1 MDPIT
6 RATPLSDAPAP
17 VAPVWRAW
25 SARAWTVSRQFLH
38 LGRVPL
44 PGRSLLGVHWRGV
57 VLAATLA
64 ALVGGAGSSMLERT
78 AQEAALADHA
88 RLVGGQVDRMLA
100 SIGEDLGAMA
110 GQAQRLV
117 GDPVPGPKG
126 DACPADLTRLLAR
139 RSLDADLVRVFLLEQ
154 EGRVCGPLGGQSLP
168 SLPWSDRPGA
178 VRPGASGPM
187 GSAAVTLTPMPSWGL
202 MATRQLA
209 PGMRIHAELDRE
221 RLQHAIRDQA
231 MAGEMML
238 QTRLLSPEDAPLAVL
253 SRAADAPSGGA
264 PDARI
269 AVEWRSAEHPLKVVV
284 SLDAVSSWRAQ
295 SLAALGGALGGLL
308 LMCFVAFWAW
318 RRTVSQVRLRDRIA
332 RAVHKRQFEPFVQ
345 PLVDLASGRCVGGEV
360 LMRWNHPVRGTLSPA
375 EFIDEAERTGLIVPM
390 TRLVIDRAAQRLA
403 AVARADRRLQF
414 AFNITPADLRQ
425 EGFAAILAATFH
437 AETIPRE
444 QVVLELT
451 ERDFVD
457 PLAQDAL
464 TALSAAG
471 WQVAIDDFG
480 TGHSSLAVLERMRVH
495 KLKIDQAF
503 VRTIDEQTVSRPVLD
518 TIIALAHS
526 LNLPLVAEGVETMT
540 QRDYLAARGVQ
551 NAQGYLFARPMPIAE
566 FERWLVAGVAGTE
579 TPLAGGAALDAL
591 DADVRALWGAMRADG
606 GLDVRDRTW
615 RARTWPQCF
624 VGTDAVTWIG
634 RTQGVGRR
642 RAVQLGRRLAAFGLI
657 QHVAGEHDFEDRNL
671 FYRLVSPGDAGAAIT
686 APLPPDLAASLRG
699 PGGVPPGDHPS
710 GVALHRR
717 CVSGRAITA
726 WMMARYAVPQAV
738 ALQWGAQLMRAGR
751 LRHVFD
757 DQPFRDDRSLYRYS

>member
-6 RATPLSDAPAP
+6 PAAPLSDAPAP
-17 VAPVWRAW
+17 AAPVWRAW
-25 SARAWTVSRQFLH
+25 SARAWTASRQFLH
-38 LGRVPL
+38 LGRVPV
-44 PGRSLLGVHWRGV
+44 PGRSLLGVHRRGV
-57 VLAATLA
+57 VVAAALA
-64 ALVGGAGSSMLERT
+64 ALVGGVVLSMLERS
-78 AQEAALADHA
+78 AQQQALADHA
-88 RLVGGQVDRMLA
+88 HAVGGQVDRMLA
-100 SIGEDLGAMA
+100 SIGADLGEVAW
-110 GQAQRLV
+110 QAQRLAPES
-117 GDPVPGPKG
+117 GPGAKG
-126 DACPADLTRLLAR
+126 EACPAELTRLLAR
-139 RSLDADLVRVFLLEQ
+139 RSLEADLARVFLLEQ
-154 EGRVCGPLGGQSLP
+154 EGRICGPLGPQSLP
-168 SLPWSDRPGA
+168 ALSLSEPPGA
-178 VRPGASGPM
+178 VRASAPGPL
-187 GSAAVTLTPMPSWGL
+187 GSWAVILTPMPSGGL
-202 MATRQLA
+202 MASRQLA
-209 PGMRIHAELDRE
+209 PGTRIHAELDRE
-221 RLQHAIRDQA
+221 RLQHAIGDRT
-231 MAGEMML
+231 MAGEVML
-238 QTRLLSPEDAPLAVL
+238 QARLLSPRDVPLAVL
-253 SRAADAPSGGA
+253 GRPSGARVGEA
-264 PDARI
+264 PDART
-269 AVEWRSAEHPLKVVV
+269 AFEWRSAEHPLKVVV
-284 SLDAVSSWRAQ
+284 SIDPASSGRAQ
-295 SLAALGGALGGLL
+295 IGAALGGALGAALL
-308 LMCFVAFWAW
+308 VCLVAFGAW
-318 RRTVSQVRLRDRIA
+318 RRTLSRIRLQDRIA

-403 AVARADRRLQF
+403 AVARADARLQF

-425 EGFAAILAATFH
+425 EGFAAMLAATFH

-480 TGHSSLAVLERMRVH
+480 TGHSSLSVLERMRVH

-518 TIIALAHS
+518 TIITLAHS
-526 LNLPLVAEGVETMT
+526 LNLPLVAEGVETST

-551 NAQGYLFARPMPIAE
+551 NAQGYLFARPMPIVE
-566 FERWLVAGVAGTE
+566 FERWLLAGVAGSAAA
-579 TPLAGGAALDAL
+579 LVGGAAFDAL
-591 DADVRALWGAMRADG
+591 DADVRALWGAMRAEG
-606 GLDVRDRTW
+606 GLEIRDRTW
-615 RARTWPQCF
+615 RARTWTQCF
-624 VGTDAVTWIG
+624 VGADAVAWIV

-671 FYRLVSPGDAGAAIT
+671 FYRLVSPVDAAAAIAT
-686 APLPPDLAASLRG
+686 PLPPDLAASLRA
-699 PGGVPPGDHPS
+699 PGGVPAGDHPR

-717 CVSGRAITA
+717 CASGRAITA
-726 WMMARYAVPQAV
+726 WMMARYQVPHAV
-738 ALQWGAQLMRAGR
+738 ALQWGGQLMRMGR

-757 DQPFRDDRSLYRYS
+757 DQPFRDDRSLYRYG

>member
-6 RATPLSDAPAP
+6 SATPLSDDPAP

-25 SARAWTVSRQFLH
+25 SARAWTASRQLLH
-38 LGRVPL
+38 RGRL
-44 PGRSLLGVHWRGV
+44 PVAGRSLLGVNRRGV
-57 VLAATLA
+57 ALAATLA
-64 ALVGGAGSSMLERT
+64 ALVGATVFSTLERST
-78 AQEAALADHA
+78 QAQALADHA
-88 RLVGGQVDRMLA
+88 HAVGGQVDRMLD
-100 SIGEDLGAMA
+100 SIGADLGALA
-110 GQAQRLV
+110 SQAQRL
-117 GDPVPGPKG
+117 GGESAPGAKG
-126 DACPADLTRLLAR
+126 DACPAELTRLLAR
-139 RSLDADLVRVFLLEQ
+139 RSLDADLVRVFLIEQ
-154 EGRVCGPLGGQSLP
+154 DGRVCGPLGAQSLP
-168 SLPWSDRPGA
+168 APAAGTGSSVLARM
-178 VRPGASGPM
+178 GP
-187 GSAAVTLTPMPSWGL
+187 AAVTLTAVSPWGL
-202 MATRQLA
+202 MASRQLA
-209 PGMRIHAELDRE
+209 PGVRIHAELDHQ
-221 RLQHAIRDQA
+221 RLQHAIRDRA
-231 MAGEMML
+231 MAGEMTL
-238 QTRLLSPEDAPLAVL
+238 ETRLLSLEDAPLAVL
-253 SRAADAPSGGA
+253 GRPAGAVPGGA
-264 PDARI
+264 PAARI

-360 LMRWNHPVRGTLSPA
+360 LMRWNHPVRGTLAPA

-403 AVARADRRLQF
+403 AVARTDARLQF

-425 EGFAAILAATFH
+425 EGFAAMLTATFH
-437 AETIPRE
+437 TETIPRE

-526 LNLPLVAEGVETMT
+526 LNLPLVAEGVETTT

-579 TPLAGGAALDAL
+579 TPLAGGVALDAL

-624 VGTDAVTWIG
+624 VGTDAVTWIA

-657 QHVAGEHDFEDRNL
+657 QHVAGEHDFEDRKL
-671 FYRLVSPGDAGAAIT
+671 FYRLVSPRDAAAAIT
-686 APLPPDLAASLRG
+686 TPLPPDLAASLRG
-699 PGGVPPGDHPS
+699 PGGVAPGDHPS

>member
-6 RATPLSDAPAP
+6 TATPLSDAPAP
-17 VAPVWRAW
+17 AAPVWRAW
-25 SARAWTVSRQFLH
+25 SARAWTASRQFLH
-38 LGRVPL
+38 LGRVPV
-44 PGRSLLGVHWRGV
+44 PGRSLLDVHRRRV
-57 VLAATLA
+57 VLAAALA
-64 ALVGGAGSSMLERT
+64 ALVGGGLLWTLERS
-78 AQEAALADHA
+78 AQQEALADHA
-88 RLVGGQVDRMLA
+88 RGVGGQVDRMLA
-100 SIGEDLGAMA
+100 SISADLGAVA
-110 GQAQRLV
+110 WQAQRLSPESGLGATV
-117 GDPVPGPKG
+117 E
-126 DACPADLTRLLAR
+126 ACPVELTRLLAR

-154 EGRVCGPLGGQSLP
+154 DGRVCGPLGSQSLP
-168 SLPWSDRPGA
+168 SLPLPQPPGA
-178 VRPGASGPM
+178 ARPGASGPM
-187 GSAAVTLTPMPSWGL
+187 GSLAVMLTPMPSWGL
-202 MATRQLA
+202 MASRQLA
-209 PGMRIHAELDRE
+209 PGKRIHAELDRE
-221 RLQHAIRDQA
+221 RLQHAIRDRA
-231 MAGEMML
+231 MAGDVML
-238 QTRLLSPEDAPLAVL
+238 RARLLSLEDVPLAVL
-253 SRAADAPSGGA
+253 HQPSGALVGET
-264 PDARI
+264 PDSRI
-269 AVEWRSAEHPLKVVV
+269 AFEWRSAGHPLKVVV
-284 SLDAVSSWRAQ
+284 SIDPASSWRAQ
-295 SLAALGGALGGLL
+295 GVAALGGALGGVLL
-308 LMCFVAFWAW
+308 AGLVAFLAW
-318 RRTVSQVRLRDRIA
+318 RRTVSRIRLQDRIA

-403 AVARADRRLQF
+403 GVARADARLQF

-425 EGFAAILAATFH
+425 EGFAAMLAATFH

-471 WQVAIDDFG
+471 WRVAIDDFG
-480 TGHSSLAVLERMRVH
+480 TGHSSLSVLERMRVH

-518 TIIALAHS
+518 TIITLAHS
-526 LNLPLVAEGVETMT
+526 LNLPLVAEGVETST

-551 NAQGYLFARPMPIAE
+551 DAQGYLFARPMPIVE
-566 FERWLVAGVAGTE
+566 FERWLVRGVAGTDA
-579 TPLAGGAALDAL
+579 PAAGGAAFDAL
-591 DADVRALWGAMRADG
+591 DADVRALWGAMRAEG
-606 GLDVRDRTW
+606 GLEVRDRTW

-624 VGTDAVTWIG
+624 VGADAVTWIG

-671 FYRLVSPGDAGAAIT
+671 FYRLVSPVDAAVAIA
-686 APLPPDLAASLRG
+686 APLPPDLATSLRG
-699 PGGVPPGDHPS
+699 PGGVPAGDHPR
-710 GVALHRR
+710 GIALHRR
-717 CVSGRAITA
+717 CASGRAITA
-726 WMMARYAVPQAV
+726 WMMARYRVPHAV
-738 ALQWGAQLMRAGR
+738 ALQWGGQLMRMGR
-751 LRHVFD
+751 LRHVLD